1 MSRPSLALLSLL
13 ALSATAS
20 FAADATLSTA
30 ERTELVDLLASSRDR
45 IETIVAATPEALWTV
60 KPAPDRW
67 SVAEVIEHLVLSE
80 SMIRGFGLSALA
92 LPANEGWEAVAAA
105 ASSADLVARVG
116 DRTQK
121 FQAPEPLQPTG
132 TLTRDAALRQFAA
145 ERAVTLEFV
154 RSTTAPLKAHTAE
167 GPPGLMNVVQ
177 WLTLVGAHTNRHAAQ
192 AQEALDLATAAA
204 AATQP

>member
-1 MSRPSLALLSLL
+1 MRHRLALLTLL
-13 ALSATAS
+13 ALTATAS
-20 FAADATLSTA
+20 FAADATLSAA
-30 ERTELVDLLASSRDR
+30 ERSELVDLLASSRDR

-67 SVAEVIEHLVLSE
+67 SVAEVVEHLVLSE
-80 SMIRGFGLSALA
+80 GMIRGFGLAALA
-92 LPANEGWEAVAAA
+92 QPANDGWEAVAAA
-105 ASSADLVARVG
+105 ISTADLAARIG
-116 DRTQK
+116 DRSQK

-132 TLTRDAALRQFAA
+132 TLTREAALRQFAA
-145 ERAVTLEFV
+145 ERAVTLELV

-167 GPPGLMNVVQ
+167 GPAGVMNVAQ

-204 AATQP
+204 AAPAP